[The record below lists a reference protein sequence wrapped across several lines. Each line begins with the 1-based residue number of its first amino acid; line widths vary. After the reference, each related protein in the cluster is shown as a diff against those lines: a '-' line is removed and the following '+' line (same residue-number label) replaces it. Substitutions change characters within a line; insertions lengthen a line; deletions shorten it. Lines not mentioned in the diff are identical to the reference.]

1 MKKLNYFNILID
13 NIFDSTNQSYNIFED
28 VLFGDD
34 WNIFALLQF
43 EMEENY
49 F

>member
-1 MKKLNYFNILID
+1 MIKLNYFNIF
-13 NIFDSTNQSYNIFED
+13 FDNIFED